1 MEELTRNE
9 ELELIDEETTE
20 ETEEE
25 KLSVGDAVVG
35 GASLALIVVGAYTTG
50 KTIYKKALKP
60 IGKKIKTH
68 VLTKTFFKKSKKNK
82 DDNIIEGEFRVVEDK
97 KDEEMVE
104 DKNEE

>member
-20 ETEEE
+20 ETEDE
-25 KLSVGDAVVG
+25 KLSVGDEIAGFAAVG
-35 GASLALIVVGAYTTG
+35 LMIVGAYTTG
-50 KTIYKKALKP
+50 KAIYKKALKP

-97 KDEEMVE
+97 KDEEIVDE
-104 DKNEE
+104 KNEE